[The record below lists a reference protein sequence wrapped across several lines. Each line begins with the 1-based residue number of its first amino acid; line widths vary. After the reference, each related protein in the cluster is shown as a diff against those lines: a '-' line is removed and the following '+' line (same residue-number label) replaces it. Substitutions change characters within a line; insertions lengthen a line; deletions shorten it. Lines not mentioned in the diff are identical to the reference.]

1 MEFIWPGL
9 LYSLALTPLL
19 AGLYWLSQ
27 RRRQKLALRYGSLGL
42 LQAAARPG
50 MRRHI
55 PPMLFLLGLSVLF
68 VALARPQTVV
78 QVPRVEGTVLLAF
91 DVSGSMAADDAE
103 ISRMET
109 AKAAARAL
117 VEKQP
122 ENVSIGVVAFSDS
135 GFAVQAPTDVDSPV
149 LATIERMRPQRGT
162 SLGQGILSALTV
174 LEEAQ
179 GEGELVYSQR
189 TPEPT
194 PSPTPVPR
202 GEYGPAVIV
211 LLSDG
216 ENNGPPDP
224 LAAAQAAADRGVR
237 IYTLGLGTP
246 EGAVLD
252 IDGFR
257 VRSRLDEGLLTQIA
271 EISGGAYFRA
281 GDPAALNA
289 VYEDLIPRLQLKE
302 ERMEITALLA
312 GLSILIFLAGGALS
326 LAWFNRLP

>member
-1 MEFIWPGL
+1 MGAW
-9 LYSLALTPLL
+9 
-19 AGLYWLSQ
+19 
-27 RRRQKLALRYGSLGL
+27 
-42 LQAAARPG
+42 
-50 MRRHI
+50 
-55 PPMLFLLGLSVLF
+55 
-68 VALARPQTVV
+68 
-78 QVPRVEGTVLLAF
+78 
-91 DVSGSMAADDAE
+91 
-103 ISRMET
+103 T
-109 AKAAARAL
+109 AKPLSLKATTPI
-117 VEKQP
+117 ET
-122 ENVSIGVVAFSDS
+122 FSGCFS
-135 GFAVQAPTDVDSPV
+135 TNA
-149 LATIERMRPQRGT
+149 
-162 SLGQGILSALTV
+162 
-174 LEEAQ
+174 
-179 GEGELVYSQR
+179 
-189 TPEPT
+189 
-194 PSPTPVPR
+194 
-202 GEYGPAVIV
+202 
-211 LLSDG
+211 
-216 ENNGPPDP
+216 